1 MMYPWK
7 ANEPDSLAN
16 VARLAAECRKWGM
29 PLLVETVPGGF
40 EAGPEMRT
48 PEKIAAAARIG
59 VEMGA
64 DFIKTFFTTERFDV
78 VTHNVPVPIVILGG
92 EKAASERD
100 LLESVKKAMDAG
112 AKGVAIGRNIW
123 QHAHPDRITA
133 AIAAIVHGNATV
145 EQALKELG

>member
-1 MMYPWK
+1 
-7 ANEPDSLAN
+7 
-16 VARLAAECRKWGM
+16 M